1 MENIILPLIYCKC
14 ISISSIIYAI
24 YTNIFSTGDG
34 RKFTW
39 NFKLEIS
46 AFDPEKCVL
55 TKELLPI
62 NIRSTHH
69 VTQPI
74 WVQNITLTHLAFTFS
89 ARERNLRFHNSNLT
103 VPRQSVWPLLVEY
116 RPVDYNNEVGT
127 NSMAC
132 SSPYLSD
139 LPDRGVAE
147 L

>member
-1 MENIILPLIYCKC
+1 M
-14 ISISSIIYAI
+14 I
-24 YTNIFSTGDG
+24 YTYIFSTGDG

-89 ARERNLRFHNSNLT
+89 ARERTLRFHNSNLV

-116 RPVDYNNEVGT
+116 RPVDYNNEVRILPDILQF
-127 NSMAC
+127 
-132 SSPYLSD
+132 PYLPD